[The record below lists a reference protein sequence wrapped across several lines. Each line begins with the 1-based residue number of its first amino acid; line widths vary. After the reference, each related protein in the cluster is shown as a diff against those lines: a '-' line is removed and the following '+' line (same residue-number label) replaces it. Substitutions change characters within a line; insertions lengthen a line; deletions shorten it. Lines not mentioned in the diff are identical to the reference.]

1 MKTNEA
7 TETMGKIL
15 SAAEIDAYKERGYHF
30 PVRVMSAEEA
40 TGLRARLEA
49 FEAGRNKDKRDPSMQ
64 KLYLLHT
71 WIADLVRNPTLL
83 DAVEDVLG
91 PDLLCWQASFFI
103 KEPASP
109 GFVSWHQDAT
119 YWGLSAP
126 DVCTAWVA
134 FTPATLENGAMKVSA
149 GSHLQPPMPHN
160 DTFDPDNLLTRGQ
173 EITTEVDP
181 DSVVDM
187 VLEPGEM
194 SLHHIML
201 AHASAPNHSNDRRIG
216 LAIRYI
222 GTHVRQTT
230 GVPDSAMLVRGED
243 RYGHFEA
250 ERPPVADMDP
260 DAVAL
265 HKRITETRQKF
276 IYAGTDKGVHR
287 SRPEAR

>member
-1 MKTNEA
+1 
-7 TETMGKIL
+7 MGKIL
-15 SAAEIDAYKERGYHF
+15 SKAEIQSYNERGYHF
-30 PVRVMSAEEA
+30 PVRVMSAEDA
-40 TGLRARLEA
+40 AGLRARLEA
-49 FEAGRNKDKRDPSMQ
+49 FEAGQRKDMRDPSMQ

-83 DAVEDVLG
+83 DAVEDILG

-134 FTPATLENGAMKVSA
+134 FTPATLENGAMKVST

-160 DTFDPDNLLTRGQ
+160 DTFAPDNLLTRGQ
-173 EITTEVDP
+173 EITAEVDP

-201 AHASAPNHSNDRRIG
+201 AHASAPNRSDDRRIG

-222 GTHVRQTT
+222 GTHVRQTS

-250 ERPPVADMDP
+250 ETPPVSDMHP

-276 IYAGTDKGVHR
+276 IYAGTDKGAHR
-287 SRPEAR
+287 TRAETR